1 MVALL
6 VVLTILVFLTLD
18 YFVQRSAHQERLPA
32 RSAAD
37 PAPALAVNGPRL
49 FPDTLPAGTWLDPS
63 HTWARPVADGSL
75 LIGTD
80 LLPGLLLGEVGDVE
94 LAGAGARVRRG
105 DPIAV
110 VGRGE
115 RTLTLRSPVDGRVAE
130 RNLELATDPTRLAS
144 EPFGSGWLLRVEPSE
159 PAGLSMLLRG
169 EVASLWARR
178 EVARLREM
186 LQPAM
191 TPVLVGAT
199 LPDGGEPL
207 AGIAQR
213 LDVNAWEG
221 IERAFFLPSPVT
233 PDRLTDR
240 KIDPFTLGED

>member
-18 YFVQRSAHQERLPA
+18 YFVQRAALQERIP
-32 RSAAD
+32 SEAATGR
-37 PAPALAVNGPRL
+37 PIAVRGNGTRI
-49 FPDTLPAGTWLDPS
+49 FPETIPEGTWLDPS

-80 LLPGLLLGEVGDVE
+80 LLPGLLLGNVE
-94 LAGAGARVRRG
+94 EIDLAAAGAPVRRG

-110 VGRGE
+110 VGRGD
-115 RTLTLRSPVDGRVAE
+115 RTLTLRSPIDGRIAE
-130 RNLELATDPTRLAS
+130 LNPDLAAHPSHVAS
-144 EPFGSGWLLRVEPSE
+144 EPFGAGWLLRVD
-159 PAGLSMLLRG
+159 PADPGGLSLLLRG

-178 EVARLREM
+178 EIARLRDL

-191 TPVLVGAT
+191 TPAAVGVT

-207 AGIAQR
+207 AGIAPR
-213 LDVNAWEG
+213 LDTAAWERV
-221 IERAFFLPSPVT
+221 EKAFFLPAPAAS
-233 PDRLTDR
+233 DRRTDR

>member
-18 YFVQRSAHQERLPA
+18 YFVQRSAQQARLPA
-32 RSAAD
+32 RSAAGRKGV
-37 PAPALAVNGPRL
+37 LRGNGPRL
-49 FPDTLPAGTWLDPS
+49 FPDALPAGTWLDPS
-63 HTWARPVADGSL
+63 HTWARPIADGSL

-94 LAGAGARVRRG
+94 LAAAGASVRRG
-105 DPIAV
+105 DPIAM
-110 VGRGE
+110 VGQGD
-115 RTLTLRSPVDGRVAE
+115 RTLTLRSPVDGRVTE
-130 RNLELATDPTRLAS
+130 RNLDLADHPSRLAS
-144 EPFGSGWLLRVEPSE
+144 EPFGSGWLLRIDPVEPG
-159 PAGLSMLLRG
+159 ALSLLLRG

-178 EVARLREM
+178 EIARLREL

-191 TPVLVGAT
+191 TPATVGAT

-213 LDVNAWEG
+213 LDQNAWEG
-221 IERAFFLPSPVT
+221 IEKAFFLPSPAT
-233 PDRLTDR
+233 PIRMTDR
-240 KIDPFTLGED
+240 KIDPFTMGED

>member
-18 YFVQRSAHQERLPA
+18 YFVQRAAHQERLPA
-32 RSAAD
+32 RLAAV
-37 PAPALAVNGPRL
+37 ANTAFAGNGPRL

-63 HTWARPVADGSL
+63 HTWARPEVDGSL

-80 LLPGLLLGEVGDVE
+80 FLPGLLLGEVGDVE
-94 LAGAGARVRRG
+94 LAAAGAQVRRG

-110 VGRGE
+110 VGHGD
-115 RTLTLRSPVDGRVAE
+115 RTLTLRSPVNGRVAE
-130 RNLELATDPTRLAS
+130 RNPTLATDPARLSS
-144 EPFGSGWLLRVEPSE
+144 EPFGAGWLLRLQ
-159 PAGLSMLLRG
+159 PADPGGLTPLLRG
-169 EVASLWARR
+169 EVAALWARR
-178 EVARLREM
+178 EIARLREL

-191 TPVLVGAT
+191 TPAAVGVT

-213 LDVNAWEG
+213 LEVHAWEG
-221 IERAFFLPSPVT
+221 IESAFFVPAPAAA
-233 PDRLTDR
+233 DRLTDR